1 MKAKLGVAGLLAAL
15 VVAGVPGASSAGWG
29 SALTCGYHT
38 AYAPDGV
45 PAAAQVKEEAGEAG
59 KDSVFKLTC
68 HSCGHCGYGSYYP
81 AYSYYPSYSSYLSVS
96 YSCGCSRRETRH
108 CTRVCG
114 CCSGW

>member
-15 VVAGVPGASSAGWG
+15 VVAGMPGVSAAGWG

-38 AYAPDGV
+38 AYAPDAV
-45 PAAAQVKEEAGEAG
+45 SAAAQVKEVGEAG
-59 KDSVFKLTC
+59 GDSVFKLTC

-96 YSCGCSRRETRH
+96 YSCGCSAWSPCG
-108 CTRVCG
+108 CTPVCG